1 MTSSIRALVIGL
13 AALSAM
19 VASIVPA
26 PVRAAESYDNCI
38 GFIDSL
44 PAVISTQGTWCLNK
58 DLSTGVTSGAA
69 ITVNTNNVT
78 IDCNDFKL
86 GGLAAG
92 TGTLTI
98 GIQANSRYNITVRQC
113 NIRGFNGG
121 VATTSG
127 GGHRV
132 ENNRFDGNTLRG
144 IDIQSPGSAIRGNLV
159 IDTGG
164 STSSTASAYG
174 IYATDGVD
182 IIDNTVNGVAP
193 GGTNAN
199 AIGIGSNFNGD
210 GSITANRVRA
220 LAANGTGLD
229 LGIYNTN
236 SGRLVVRDND
246 VQGNGNAGSIGIRC
260 ITNQGTARG
269 NIISGFDTGV
279 QNCLSSSNTT
289 NTN

>member
-1 MTSSIRALVIGL
+1 MYRIIPLSL
-13 AALSAM
+13 AAL
-19 VASIVPA
+19 VLGGLPGASS
-26 PVRAAESYDNCI
+26 AAESYDNCT
-38 GFIDSL
+38 GFIDSV
-44 PAVISTQGTWCLNK
+44 PATITTQGTWCLNK
-58 DLSTGVTSGAA
+58 DLSTGIANGSA
-69 ITVNTNNVT
+69 IIVNTNNVT

-98 GIQANSRYNITVRQC
+98 GIQANSRYNLTVRRC

-121 VATTSG
+121 VETMAG
-127 GGHRV
+127 GGHRI
-132 ENNRFDGNTLRG
+132 ENNRFDNNTLRG
-144 IDIQSPGSAIRGNLV
+144 IDIQSPGSVIRGNLV

-164 STSSTASAYG
+164 SSSSAATAYG
-174 IYATDGVD
+174 IFATNGVD

-193 GGTNAN
+193 GGANAN

-210 GSITANRVRA
+210 GGITGNRVRA
-220 LAANGTGLD
+220 LASNGTGLD

-236 SGRLVVRDND
+236 SGRLVIRDND
-246 VQGNGNAGSIGIRC
+246 VQGNGSSASIGIRC